1 MIELG
6 DSLQVRGGGVDARL
20 AGELV
25 LSGSLP
31 GAPRVRGSVEVREGT
46 FTTYGRKLAIT
57 RGLIRFAGEL
67 DNPVLD
73 IVAMRR
79 DQQVAAGV
87 ALTGSALAPRI
98 RLVSE
103 PDVPEAQKLSWLIL
117 GSALDDVTNAGQGR
131 ALGEAAFALLGR
143 NDEGLI
149 AGLTQ
154 RLGIDVVSVGASRAG
169 ARDELANAR
178 LAPPPATVGSTA
190 GSSAAAS
197 AGLARQEVVT
207 VSKRLSA
214 RLTLSYE
221 RGLSGLWNL
230 VRLQYDISNRLSLRA
245 QSGSEN
251 ALDLL
256 YFWWFD

>member
-1 MIELG
+1 
-6 DSLQVRGGGVDARL
+6 VDARL
-20 AGELV
+20 GGELT
-25 LSGSLP
+25 LSGVLP
-31 GAPRVRGSVEVREGT
+31 AAPRVRGLVDVRDGT
-46 FTTYGRKLAIT
+46 FSAYGRRLEIT

-79 DQQVAAGV
+79 DQQVEAGV
-87 ALTGSALAPRI
+87 SVTGSALAPRI

-103 PDVPEAQKLSWLIL
+103 PDLPEAQKLAWLVL
-117 GSALDDVTNAGQGR
+117 GMGLDDVSNAGQAR
-131 ALGEAAFALLGR
+131 ALSEAALALLGR
-143 NDEGLI
+143 SDEGLI

-154 RLGIDVVSVGASRAG
+154 RLGIDAVSLGATGNSP
-169 ARDELANAR
+169 RDRLGTAR
-178 LAPPPATVGSTA
+178 LAPPIPGASTSS
-190 GSSAAAS
+190 GVSSSAAAG
-197 AGLARQEVVT
+197 AARQDVVT
-207 VSKRLSA
+207 VSKRLSS

-230 VRLQYDISNRLSLRA
+230 VRLQYDISRRLSLRA
-245 QSGSEN
+245 QSGTEN